1 MEFFRDTNIDFLG
14 KKWYFL
20 IFSLIFSVAGVLS
33 MAFWHGIPLGV
44 DFRGGT
50 LVYVKYAHTPDPS
63 AIHTEI
69 ERAGLKNA
77 RVQRY
82 GQPGNNEVLIALDI
96 QETSEQALDKGKT
109 QIIQALESHA
119 AAGQAGPQQLQFV
132 DRRELSFGEGP
143 ASPRIGR
150 RGQPA
155 LHRDSSGIVDYRDK
169 TKSGVLGS
177 IDELKS
183 VADPAVV
190 ASLQESFFVSDFGI
204 RNVEIVGPQVGQQ
217 LRKQAILATLYSL
230 GGMLIYLGFRFEWIY
245 GVAAV
250 LTVFHDTLITVGAFS
265 LLNWEISLTVIA
277 AILTLIGYSNNDTI
291 VVFDRIRE
299 NIKLLRREKLA
310 DIVNKSIN
318 QTLSRTILTAGLT
331 FLTVLAL
338 FLFGGEVLHG
348 FSFALVI
355 GILIGTYS
363 SIAIA
368 APILVAYQDWRG
380 GGARSRL
387 PCHCGRAAARRSRR
401 KKLRSESGPS
411 GVKSL
416 TCPQRQEFA
425 EGSSER
431 AGAKRMR
438 SVSKFS

>member
-1 MEFFRDTNIDFLG
+1 MEFFRNTSIDFLG

-20 IFSLIFSVAGVLS
+20 TFSLIFSVAGVLS
-33 MAFWHGIPLGV
+33 MAFWHHIPLGV

-50 LVYVKYAHTPDPS
+50 LVYVKYSHTPDPS
-63 AIHTEI
+63 AIHAEI

-82 GQPGNNEVLIALDI
+82 GPAANDEVLIALDI

-109 QIIQALESHA
+109 QIIQALEGQESA
-119 AAGQAGPQQLQFV
+119 SNAGKQDLNNSSSIAIANYLLEKDPLHLGTDANARYSAIAQA
-132 DRRELSFGEGP
+132 
-143 ASPRIGR
+143 
-150 RGQPA
+150 
-155 LHRDSSGIVDYRDK
+155 IVDYRDK
-169 TKSGVLGS
+169 TRGGVLAS

-190 ASLQESFFVSDFGI
+190 ASLQNNFFVSDFGI

-230 GGMLIYLGFRFEWIY
+230 GGMLVYLAFRFEWIY

-265 LLNWEISLTVIA
+265 LLNREISLTVIA

-299 NIKLLRREKLA
+299 NIKLLRRERLA

-338 FLFGGEVLHG
+338 FLFGGEVLRG
-348 FSFALVI
+348 FSLALVI

-368 APILVAYQDWRG
+368 APILVAYQEWRG
-380 GGARSRL
+380 ERGKKPIAMPLRPGG
-387 PCHCGRAAARRSRR
+387 
-401 KKLRSESGPS
+401 GPS
-411 GVKSL
+411 QPKEKVK
-416 TCPQRQEFA
+416 
-425 EGSSER
+425 
-431 AGAKRMR
+431 
-438 SVSKFS
+438 V

>member
-1 MEFFRDTNIDFLG
+1 MEFFRNTNIDFLG

-20 IFSLIFSVAGVLS
+20 TFSLIFSVAGVLS

-50 LVYVKYAHTPDPS
+50 LVYVKYSHTPDPA
-63 AIHTEI
+63 AIHADI
-69 ERAGLKNA
+69 DHAGLKNA

-82 GQPGNNEVLIALDI
+82 GQPGNNEVLISLDI

-109 QIIQALESHA
+109 QIVQALESHA
-119 AAGQAGPQQLQFV
+119 TPGKQDLNNSSSLAIANYLLEKDPLQLGSGADANPRYTALAQA
-132 DRRELSFGEGP
+132 
-143 ASPRIGR
+143 
-150 RGQPA
+150 
-155 LHRDSSGIVDYRDK
+155 IVDYRDK
-169 TKSGVLGS
+169 TKGGVLDS
-177 IDELKS
+177 LDELKS
-183 VADPAVV
+183 VAPPAVV
-190 ASLQESFFVSDFGI
+190 TTLGDSFFVSDFGI

-217 LRKQAILATLYSL
+217 LRKQAMLATLYSL
-230 GGMLIYLGFRFEWIY
+230 GGMLIYLALRFEWIY

-265 LLNWEISLTVIA
+265 LLDKEISLTVIA

-318 QTLSRTILTAGLT
+318 QTLSRTVLTAGLT

-348 FSFALVI
+348 FSLALVI

-368 APILVAYQDWRG
+368 APILVAYQEW
-380 GGARSRL
+380 
-387 PCHCGRAAARRSRR
+387 
-401 KKLRSESGPS
+401 
-411 GVKSL
+411 
-416 TCPQRQEFA
+416 
-425 EGSSER
+425 R
-431 AGAKRMR
+431 AGRGKKPIAMPLRPGQAQPKEK
-438 SVSKFS
+438 VKV